1 VNRAAS
7 RKECALSNIG
17 NNPEAWHL
25 TFETLTEM
33 KARELVHQHLIHH
46 GTIYALQFVLQ
57 HNADRSLIE
66 KMLLDARIMQD
77 LIAAT
82 AATRGVPLPAQQT

>member
-1 VNRAAS
+1 V
-7 RKECALSNIG
+7 SNIE

-25 TFETLTEM
+25 TFEALTEM
-33 KARELVHQHLIHH
+33 KARELIGQHFIHH
-46 GTIYALQFVLQ
+46 GTIYALQFVLK

-66 KMLLDARIMQD
+66 KMLLDARTMQD

-82 AATRGVPLPAQQT
+82 AATRGVRLVSQQA